1 MKYLTERTEI
11 AKAMNFGKHPCLYI
25 NMEDTKYED
34 SRSEDVV

>member
-25 NMEDTKYED
+25 N
-34 SRSEDVV
+34 RSESVV